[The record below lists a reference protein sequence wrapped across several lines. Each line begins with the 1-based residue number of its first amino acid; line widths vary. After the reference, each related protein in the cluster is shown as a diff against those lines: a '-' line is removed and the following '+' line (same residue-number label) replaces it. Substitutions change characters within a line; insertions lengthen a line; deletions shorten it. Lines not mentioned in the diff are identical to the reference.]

1 MEISKDSWHYKL
13 IKEWDRDLAWDLNY
27 RPTSVSFCKY
37 FWCVLWCFPK
47 VLAVLLVLAFLAACV
62 FFGFMLF
69 VVYPLNFFLIGL
81 FDIVLLEDTGGRGI
95 FSLAVV
101 LLAITLIG
109 IIETWKG
116 DMKVRPSYLK
126 RTSVPL
132 EKDKE
137 KKPSLLWE
145 YIKAKKAKMCPLVT
159 LKD

>member
-13 IKEWDRDLAWDLNY
+13 IKEWDNDLAWDLNH

-47 VLAVLLVLAFLAACV
+47 ILATLLVLVFLAACV

-81 FDIVLLEDTGGRGI
+81 FDIVLLEDTGAFGI
-95 FSLAVV
+95 VGLSIILLAVS
-101 LLAITLIG
+101 IIG
-109 IIETWKG
+109 IVETLMGNIKG
-116 DMKVRPSYLK
+116 VPAYLK
-126 RTSVPL
+126 RTSV
-132 EKDKE
+132 KE

-145 YIKAKKAKMCPLVT
+145 YIKAKKAKVCPLVT